1 MDIFRGLKIEP
12 DSGRSSQRRSG
23 LKREIGKKGHLW
35 TGTGSYLKQW
45 GRSLALKLSLSIG
58 LIVLA
63 AIAFFAMYAAHIQQR
78 FLTDQVIQ
86 NAARFSETV
95 TRSTRWSMLHYQPES
110 IQAIID
116 TVGDQQGIA
125 KLRIFNKEGLIMY
138 SRDPAEV
145 GRVVDMKAEA
155 CYACHAEDQPLVRL
169 DLMARTRYFTSR
181 GEDLVGMIDPI
192 YNERSCWTAAC
203 HAHPEQRKVLGV
215 LDIGLPLTEVQA
227 RMKGQFRLTLMFAV
241 FVFLGVSTFLGLYLY
256 LFVNRPV
263 KKMVAGAEA
272 MARGE
277 RAEPIQVRTGD
288 ELQIMAQAFNDMS
301 EKVRLREMALVR
313 AERLAAIGTTVAGLA
328 HNIKNILNGLEG
340 GVYVVNAGLE
350 DGEPENVKKGWD
362 MLQRNVAKVSNLAHD
377 LLTFARERR
386 PVRSHVPLNDIIEE
400 VMEDL
405 RPTASKLD
413 IRLEIRLDSEMGLVF
428 ADREAVYRSVL
439 NLVSNGVDACAA
451 QDLKKE
457 AYVRVITRRMS
468 RDRVRIEV
476 HDNGSG
482 MDEEVRKKIF
492 STFFSTKGAKGTG
505 LGLLAVQK
513 TVEEHEGQIMV
524 ASELG
529 QGTTF
534 TIILPDRPAV
544 SSD

>member
-12 DSGRSSQRRSG
+12 DSGRSSQRRSS

-350 DGEPENVKKGWD
+350 DGEQENVKKGWD
-362 MLQRNVAKVSNLAHD
+362 MVQRNVAKVSNLAHD

-386 PVRSHVPLNDIIEE
+386 PVRSHVPLNDIVGE

-405 RPTASKLD
+405 RPAASKLD
-413 IRLEIRLDSEMGLVF
+413 IRLETPAGFGNGPGVR
-428 ADREAVYRSVL
+428 RSGGG
-439 NLVSNGVDACAA
+439 VSVGVESGF
-451 QDLKKE
+451 Q
-457 AYVRVITRRMS
+457 RRG
-468 RDRVRIEV
+468 RVRRTRFE
-476 HDNGSG
+476 
-482 MDEEVRKKIF
+482 
-492 STFFSTKGAKGTG
+492 KGG
-505 LGLLAVQK
+505 LCAGHYPQDV
-513 TVEEHEGQIMV
+513 
-524 ASELG
+524 
-529 QGTTF
+529 
-534 TIILPDRPAV
+534 PRPCAH
-544 SSD
+544 